1 MDPAQPG
8 ALPPQRP
15 AHFVALQGALGL
27 KGSEGPPGPPGPAVS
42 VLAPCKASPPHKP
55 ALQASGQ
62 SRDPGSTHTCPGPRG
77 GAGRRRDVDG
87 GRGWQP
93 DDKWGGTLCEES
105 WRTWQLGGR
114 AERPTLTLLMRGKE
128 QADLLS
134 AGGDG
139 AAWTH
144 RHRHGSMAWRAGPA
158 THAGLPKAEV
168 PVPELCS
175 YHGPPLT
182 TWRSRPER
190 PGVQCS
196 GALGCGLGDS
206 GPVRLR
212 PPSSSSPGTAGLA

>member
-1 MDPAQPG
+1 M
-8 ALPPQRP
+8 
-15 AHFVALQGALGL
+15 
-27 KGSEGPPGPPGPAVS
+27 
-42 VLAPCKASPPHKP
+42 
-55 ALQASGQ
+55 
-62 SRDPGSTHTCPGPRG
+62 
-77 GAGRRRDVDG
+77 DG

-144 RHRHGSMAWRAGPA
+144 RHSHGSMAWRAGPA

-175 YHGPPLT
+175 YHGPSPPLGG
-182 TWRSRPER
+182 P
-190 PGVQCS
+190 
-196 GALGCGLGDS
+196 ALRGQAFSVLGPWAVVW
-206 GPVRLR
+206 GIRAP
-212 PPSSSSPGTAGLA
+212 